1 MMTWG
6 ELLTVFLRAAF
17 LSVNGGTTLAL
28 LEQDLVH
35 RLHVLSPSEFST
47 GVAVGAASP
56 GPFGYGCIALG
67 FLADGWRGAL
77 VATFSSWLPA
87 FLAIPLRSLHRRLET
102 TRWISGLTWGVAAGG
117 TGLLLAMTANLTV
130 DALRGWREVVLGAL
144 LLLLLLR
151 RRPASLALLAAA
163 LAGALFM
170 RPGS

>member
-1 MMTWG
+1 MTWS

-35 RLHVLSPSEFST
+35 RLHVLSPTDFST

-87 FLAIPLRSLHRRLET
+87 FLAIPLRTLYRRLEAA
-102 TRWISGLTWGVAAGG
+102 RWISGLTWGVAAGG
-117 TGLLLAMTANLTV
+117 TGLLLAMTTNLTQE
-130 DALRGWREVVLGAL
+130 ALRGWSEALLGLFLLLFLFRRLPASVALLIAALTGAL
-144 LLLLLLR
+144 LL
-151 RRPASLALLAAA
+151 RPVA
-163 LAGALFM
+163 
-170 RPGS
+170 